1 MKFHIILSLLLF
13 NLSLTKYDRNKG
25 VEYAYKHYKKINH
38 TCGSGR
44 NKCTP
49 YGYYGNSFCNYP
61 HGGGDC
67 ANFVSQ
73 CLIEGGHEILKGS
86 PCKSFSCG
94 VQLGSRNLSKC
105 LTQKFKWKR
114 ECGKKMPPPSYIQKG
129 DVIIYHKTDCD
140 DSKTHAMFVTVGG
153 KNAMVTGHSPE
164 VKDRVYSHIKDKP
177 YYEWLHYTG

>member
-38 TCGSGR
+38 KCGSGR

-73 CLIEGGHEILKGS
+73 CLIEGGHEKLKGS

-114 ECGKKMPPPSYIQKG
+114 ECGKKCLLLHIFKKEMLLFIIKLIVMTVKLMLCLLLLEG
-129 DVIIYHKTDCD
+129 KMLWLLVIHLK
-140 DSKTHAMFVTVGG
+140 
-153 KNAMVTGHSPE
+153 
-164 VKDRVYSHIKDKP
+164 
-177 YYEWLHYTG
+177 